1 MTPAGKHGDQVF
13 CNSPSDQE
21 HLEYF
26 VSEDRPQLF
35 HLQGR
40 SDPEHAL
47 PVEASVRHQ
56 DMAVGIE
63 SEEVAE
69 GLDGDDGA
77 GDGILLRQPP
87 PEERAS
93 GIPRRSD
100 SDRKEDSGS
109 PIRSRTGSEKVTA
122 EDFRDAEDDMSVG
135 NLPEHVGTEP
145 FPEFHHPLLMA
156 GGAEACP
163 RENGGDGACRRSQKI
178 FMVAILALYP
188 GKAVVQVATVQVAVN
203 DLLEVRPPKSVRPF
217 ELLLVDLNKGI
228 PKRLFRNAGQFL

>member
-1 MTPAGKHGDQVF
+1 
-13 CNSPSDQE
+13 
-21 HLEYF
+21 
-26 VSEDRPQLF
+26 
-35 HLQGR
+35 
-40 SDPEHAL
+40 
-47 PVEASVRHQ
+47 
-56 DMAVGIE
+56 
-63 SEEVAE
+63 
-69 GLDGDDGA
+69 
-77 GDGILLRQPP
+77 
-87 PEERAS
+87 
-93 GIPRRSD
+93 
-100 SDRKEDSGS
+100 
-109 PIRSRTGSEKVTA
+109 
-122 EDFRDAEDDMSVG
+122 MSVG

-217 ELLLVDLNKGI
+217 EPLLVDLNKGI